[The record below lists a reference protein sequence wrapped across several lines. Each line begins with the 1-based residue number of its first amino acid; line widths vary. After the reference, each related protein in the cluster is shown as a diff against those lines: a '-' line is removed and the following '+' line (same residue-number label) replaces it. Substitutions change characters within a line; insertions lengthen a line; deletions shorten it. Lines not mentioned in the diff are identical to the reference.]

1 MKLSEREEKMQ
12 DVTYRKAES
21 YGAIKWLREKQLRE
35 RLEKEL
41 FEKVHEEMQKINVSE
56 LNKMKE

>member
-1 MKLSEREEKMQ
+1 VNVSEKEEQMQ
-12 DVTYRKAES
+12 DFTCRKVES